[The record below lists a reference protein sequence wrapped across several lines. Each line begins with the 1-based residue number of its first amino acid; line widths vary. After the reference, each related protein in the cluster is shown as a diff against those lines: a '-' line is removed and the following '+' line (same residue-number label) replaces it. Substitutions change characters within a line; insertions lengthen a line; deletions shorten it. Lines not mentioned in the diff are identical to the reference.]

1 MKKFLTA
8 VCALGLLLSAAG
20 CGNSSS
26 ANSAKTEKASEDE
39 SKNLDLLKK
48 DFNSITKEDWEKI
61 HISKKDLNGAFEK
74 MTETNS
80 NGEKVIKNVEVKNNT
95 VVITFNNSDGKSM
108 ENGLLAIVFD
118 QFLRA
123 LYKHSSYYDGSE
135 PTIRFVDSDN
145 QLVQDSNK
153 PLDTDNETD
162 DSSQDSGKKILS
174 KPGETS
180 TEDNGEIVTLDKIA
194 DVQKQAAMKPLMITV
209 DQVKLLSRTNI
220 SPFHL
225 KLFKRMTD
233 QKVSEPLRY
242 IQITY
247 KAENTGDAQI
257 DWQGIESI
265 ETDDGQKLNIADNN
279 ILKDNDHVF
288 APHTENEGVVGAVY
302 SGKAEDLHQLKITF
316 SPVKNGASG
325 QSMTVKLD

>member
-8 VCALGLLLSAAG
+8 ACALGLLFSAAG
-20 CGNSSS
+20 CGNDST
-26 ANSAKTEKASEDE
+26 ATSAKTEKTAEDE

-48 DFNSITKEDWEKI
+48 DFNSITKEDWDKI

-74 MTETNS
+74 MTEANS
-80 NGEKVIKNVEVKNNT
+80 DGEKVIKKVEIKNNT
-95 VVITFNNSDGKSM
+95 VVVTFNNSDGKSM

-123 LYKHSSYYDGSE
+123 LYKHSSYYDSSE
-135 PTIRFVDSDN
+135 PTIRFVDLDNHLIQESD
-145 QLVQDSNK
+145 K

-162 DSSQDSGKKILS
+162 DSSQDSEHKILS

-194 DVQKQAAMKPLMITV
+194 DIEKQTTMKPLKITV

-220 SPFHL
+220 SPLQL
-225 KLFKRMTD
+225 KLFKKMTD

-247 KAENTGDAQI
+247 KAENTGDTQM
-257 DWQGIESI
+257 DWNGIESV
-265 ETDDGQKLNIADNN
+265 ETDDGQKLTVADNN
-279 ILKDNDHVF
+279 ILKGNEHQI
-288 APHTENEGVVGAVY
+288 APHTENEGVIGAVY

-316 SPVKNGASG
+316 SPVNSADSG
-325 QSMTVKLD
+325 QSVTVKLD

>member
-8 VCALGLLLSAAG
+8 TCALGLLFSAAG
-20 CGNSSS
+20 CGNDST
-26 ANSAKTEKASEDE
+26 ATSAKTEKTAEDE

-48 DFNSITKEDWEKI
+48 DFNSITKEDWDKI

-74 MTETNS
+74 MTEANS
-80 NGEKVIKNVEVKNNT
+80 DGEKVVKKVEIKNNT
-95 VVITFNNSDGKSM
+95 VVVTFNNSDGKSM

-123 LYKHSSYYDGSE
+123 LYKHSSYYDSSE
-135 PTIRFVDSDN
+135 PTIRFVDLDN
-145 QLVQDSNK
+145 QLIQESNK

-180 TEDNGEIVTLDKIA
+180 TEDNGEIVTLEKIA
-194 DVQKQAAMKPLMITV
+194 DVQKQTAMKPLTITV

-220 SPFHL
+220 TPYQL

-247 KAENTGDAQI
+247 KAENTGDTQI
-257 DWQGIESI
+257 DWQGIESV
-265 ETDDGQKLNIADNN
+265 ETDDGQKLTVADNN
-279 ILKDNDHVF
+279 ILKDNDHAF
-288 APHTENEGVVGAVY
+288 APHTENEGVIGAVY
-302 SGKAEDLHQLKITF
+302 SGKAEDLHQLKIAF
-316 SPVKNGASG
+316 SPVKNADTG
-325 QSMTVKLD
+325 QSITVKLD